1 MTKKYISLDDAEK
14 IWKLKHTPEVMAVD
28 KEGQYILFNNLYY
41 LPTYPNPLSE
51 IDKMIEENK
60 KSPDY
65 MNDKLA

>member
-41 LPTYPNPLSE
+41 LPTYPDSIFE
-51 IDKMIEENK
+51 IDKMIAENK
-60 KSPDY
+60 KSSDY